1 MALLI
6 LRNYLCFK
14 IWTIA
19 VTDVHLFPVCSIYN
33 EVVACL
39 FRLGS
44 MINSGRSV
52 AVQTCQQI
60 FLVHDRNALESKQK
74 VWACLYNI
82 MLLSEA
88 KDGPKNACTD
98 SYFVVTVAWK

>member
-1 MALLI
+1 ML
-6 LRNYLCFK
+6 
-14 IWTIA
+14 
-19 VTDVHLFPVCSIYN
+19 VTDVHFFPVCSIYN

-60 FLVHDRNALESKQK
+60 FLLHDPNALESKQK
-74 VWACLYNI
+74 VWTGLFNI
-82 MLLSEA
+82 LLLSEEA
-88 KDGPKNACTD
+88 KARVQKIL
-98 SYFVVTVAWK
+98 VLVQVLLQ

>member
-1 MALLI
+1 MLVI
-6 LRNYLCFK
+6 D
-14 IWTIA
+14 I
-19 VTDVHLFPVCSIYN
+19 HLFPVCSIYN

-60 FLVHDRNALESKQK
+60 FLVHDPNALESKQK
-74 VWACLYNI
+74 VWAGLFNI
-82 MLLSEA
+82 LLLPEEA
-88 KDGPKNACTD
+88 E
-98 SYFVVTVAWK
+98 VRV